1 MLIKLESVGSVL
13 DTKELMVY
21 PMFNNGTI
29 DIEDGTELNEETPN
43 EWYSSLSEEDRMVV
57 AITELEHA
65 RYMSQ

>member
-29 DIEDGTELNEETPN
+29 DIEDGTELNE
-43 EWYSSLSEEDRMVV
+43 
-57 AITELEHA
+57 
-65 RYMSQ
+65 